1 MAQNEL
7 TFIDL
12 LGPQPAPTSTG
23 TARGL
28 WNVGTAELLTFFT
41 SSLQSNESKDYYYEI
56 WGSASLSCDDEKMFS
71 VTYGHISGSGSL
83 NDGGERDDTPSRAI
97 YSQFRH
103 LCLDGNEGG
112 FFLSASNE
120 PIEDFYV
127 ININRDKFGDKLD
140 PGNFEINIASLSGSG
155 YANNVHTGSNVIVS
169 GSTPTII
176 TLIDDSGDQSD
187 LIESVTQTSIERNLV
202 SGSLQNGIYSS
213 GAGRHCYGKVYPSQ
227 GIILI
232 SAKAL
237 NQSASFNTVTG
248 SNINGDNSF
257 KLFTSL
263 SGSAAVRSEGFT
275 ARAID
280 VKHCSYY
287 YCRISNSVAN
297 YSSNPTYI
305 IQTLGRN
312 KGLIKHARFHDNP
325 TTYITS
331 IGLYGPDQQGNRQL
345 LAVAKLSKPIKKS
358 FTSEL
363 SITIKLEY

>member
-12 LGPQPAPTSTG
+12 LGSQPAPTSTG

-28 WNVGTAELLTFFT
+28 WDTGTAELLTFFT
-41 SSLQSNESKDYYYEI
+41 SSLQTTASKEYYYEV

-71 VTYGHISGSGSL
+71 VAYGHISGSGSL
-83 NDGGERDDTPSRAI
+83 NEGGEKDDTPSRAI

-112 FFLSASNE
+112 FYLSGSTE

-140 PGNFEINIASLSGSG
+140 PGNFEINIAELNGASH
-155 YANNVHTGSNVIVS
+155 ANNVHTGSNV
-169 GSTPTII
+169 TIKSAGKRI

-187 LIESVTQTSIERNLV
+187 LMESVTQTSIERNLV
-202 SGSLQNGIYSS
+202 SGSLQDGIYSS
-213 GAGRHCYGKVYPSQ
+213 ANGRHCYGKVYPSQ

-232 SAKAL
+232 SAKSL
-237 NQSASFNTVTG
+237 NQSASFNSVTG
-248 SNINGDNSF
+248 SNLNGDNSY
-257 KLFTSL
+257 KLFRSM
-263 SGSAAVRSEGFT
+263 SGSAAVHSEGFT

-287 YCRISNSVAN
+287 YCRIGNSIAN

-305 IQTLGRN
+305 IQTTGKS

-331 IGLYGPDQQGNRQL
+331 IGLYGNDAQGIRHL